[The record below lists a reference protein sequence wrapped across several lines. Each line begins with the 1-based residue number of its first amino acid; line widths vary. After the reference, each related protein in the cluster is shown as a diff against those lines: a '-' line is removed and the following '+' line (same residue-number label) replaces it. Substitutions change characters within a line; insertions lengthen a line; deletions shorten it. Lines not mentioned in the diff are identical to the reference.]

1 MKGKLKGLSF
11 LFKDKLTGAASVMM
25 FIFIFAAI
33 FGPWIAP
40 NAKEGAGTA
49 NVDNS
54 YMVQDGTTCLAQTS

>member
-54 YMVQDGTTCLAQTS
+54 